1 MCVCAEGFAGL
12 GQGGDWRKLSLM
24 EDVAIFLFSVL
35 MLLSNYS
42 FFFRCRVTGRGES
55 GGAGG
60 RSAEEEPCR
69 TRRQPDQHERDE
81 QVLSPA
87 AVDQHGRHLP

>member
-35 MLLSNYS
+35 MLLSDYS
-42 FFFRCRVTGRGES
+42 FFFVAGSRAEVRAEVQE
-55 GGAGG
+55 GGA
-60 RSAEEEPCR
+60 
-69 TRRQPDQHERDE
+69 RRR
-81 QVLSPA
+81 SPA
-87 AVDQHGRHLP
+87 GPGDSPISMSATSKC

>member
-1 MCVCAEGFAGL
+1 MCVCEEGFAGL

-42 FFFRCRVTGRGES
+42 FFFVAGSRAEVRAEVQE
-55 GGAGG
+55 GGA
-60 RSAEEEPCR
+60 
-69 TRRQPDQHERDE
+69 RRR
-81 QVLSPA
+81 SPA
-87 AVDQHGRHLP
+87 GPGDSPISMSATSKC

>member
-42 FFFRCRVTGRGES
+42 FFFVAGSRAEVRAEVQE
-55 GGAGG
+55 GGA
-60 RSAEEEPCR
+60 
-69 TRRQPDQHERDE
+69 RRR
-81 QVLSPA
+81 SPA
-87 AVDQHGRHLP
+87 GPGDSPISMSATSKC

>member
-1 MCVCAEGFAGL
+1 MCVCAEWFAGL

-42 FFFRCRVTGRGES
+42 FFFVAGSRAEVRAEVQE
-55 GGAGG
+55 GGA
-60 RSAEEEPCR
+60 
-69 TRRQPDQHERDE
+69 RRR
-81 QVLSPA
+81 SPA
-87 AVDQHGRHLP
+87 GPGDSPISMSATSKC